1 MWITFVG
8 VTLLGFTEKEVGHF
22 TFFKWNQL
30 YEYYKRFYNFKT
42 NKNLFKIDLNSEELE
57 ESYEWFKD

>member
-22 TFFKWNQL
+22 TFLKWNQL

-42 NKNLFKIDLNSEELE
+42 NKYLFKIDLNSEELE